1 MHQRRGHEHE
11 TTMIEGRAAEMQT
24 DLLTR
29 VAQVHDELHIRS
41 GKGGTRDRQ
50 RTALAVADAY
60 LDTIG
65 EHARRDDG
73 GVMHALDLQR
83 IHQTPMLEWQ
93 VFEALAGLGLVCDP
107 LPEEERLRNR

>member
-1 MHQRRGHEHE
+1 M
-11 TTMIEGRAAEMQT
+11 
-24 DLLTR
+24 
-29 VAQVHDELHIRS
+29 AQVRDELHIRS

-65 EHARRDDG
+65 AHTRRDDG
-73 GVMHALDLQR
+73 GVMPAQDLQR